1 MNQKLRNMNKGI
13 DRTSSH
19 TIKWRNF
26 LFFTITFAVSIIGVP
41 IYIYAHGITA
51 ADVILFGFW
60 STATGLAITVGYH
73 RLLAH
78 RAFKA
83 HPLLVFL
90 SLFFGAAA
98 FEESALQWTSQH
110 RDHHKYVDTDRD
122 PYNIKQ
128 GFFYA
133 HIGWIL
139 FHNHPID
146 YENVKDL
153 QRNKFIMHQHQNY
166 VPWAVTAGILLP
178 LLTGILWSNWLSAL
192 LISVFA
198 RLTFVHHGT
207 FFINS
212 VCHYFGKAT
221 YDPQIS
227 AKDHWLVAFITNG
240 EGYHSFHHR
249 FPSDYRN
256 GHKWYHWDPS
266 KWVIALMDRVGLTWD
281 LKRVSKF
288 QILAARITA
297 ERAIVES
304 YLNCHSHTVRVAA
317 LENLK
322 VRYEQLK
329 QVLYAWELHVKE
341 YAVLCREA
349 QAKSELVKSALKR
362 AHDARRTFLQM
373 RAQWGRLIE
382 KPAIVFSFDFA

>member
-1 MNQKLRNMNKGI
+1 MMKNMNQKIRGVNTSI
-13 DRTSSH
+13 DRTSSN

-60 STATGLAITVGYH
+60 STITGLSMTVGYH

-83 HPLLVFL
+83 HPFLIFL
-90 SLFFGAAA
+90 SLFFGAGA

-110 RDHHKYVDTDRD
+110 RDHHKYVDTERD

-139 FHNHPID
+139 FHNHAID
-146 YENVKDL
+146 YSNVKDL
-153 QRNKFIMHQHQNY
+153 QKNKLIMHQHNHY
-166 VPWAVTAGILLP
+166 VLWAVTAGVLLP
-178 LLTGILWSNWLSAL
+178 ALIGMLTGHLSFFC
-192 LISVFA
+192 LISVVG
-198 RLTFVHHGT
+198 RITFVHHGT

-221 YDPQIS
+221 YDIHIS
-227 AKDHWLVAFITNG
+227 AKDHWLVALITNG

-256 GHKWYHWDPS
+256 GYKWYHWDPS
-266 KWVIALMDRVGLTWD
+266 KWLIALLARIGFAQDVKW
-281 LKRVSKF
+281 VSQF
-288 QILAARITA
+288 SILAARLIA
-297 ERAIVES
+297 EKEAMEL
-304 YLNCHSHTVRVAA
+304 YLSAHPHPTKVA
-317 LENLK
+317 
-322 VRYEQLK
+322 
-329 QVLYAWELHVKE
+329 
-341 YAVLCREA
+341 
-349 QAKSELVKSALKR
+349 
-362 AHDARRTFLQM
+362 T
-373 RAQWGRLIE
+373 
-382 KPAIVFSFDFA
+382 

>member
-1 MNQKLRNMNKGI
+1 MIIKRMSPKLRNL
-13 DRTSSH
+13 DRTRSQ
-19 TIKWRNF
+19 TVKWRNF
-26 LFFTITFAVSIIGVP
+26 LFFTATFAVSLIGIP
-41 IYIYAHGITA
+41 IYACIHGITA
-51 ADVILFGFW
+51 VDMALFGFW
-60 STATGLAITVGYH
+60 SFVTGLAITVGYH

-83 HPLLVFL
+83 HPLITFL

-98 FEESALQWTSQH
+98 FEESALQWASQH
-110 RDHHKYVDTDRD
+110 RDHHKYVDTERD

-139 FHNHPID
+139 FHNHTID
-146 YENVKDL
+146 YRNVKDL
-153 QRNKFIMHQHQNY
+153 QQNRLIMHQHQNY
-166 VPWAVTAGILLP
+166 VLWAIGAGILLP
-178 LLTGILWSNWLSAL
+178 LISGAIFSNWWSAV
-192 LISVFA
+192 LIAVFG
-198 RLTFVHHGT
+198 RITFVHHGT

-221 YDPQIS
+221 YDPNCT
-227 AKDHWLVAFITNG
+227 AKDHWVVALVTNG

-256 GHKWYHWDPS
+256 GYKWYHWDPS
-266 KWVIALMDRVGLTWD
+266 KWFIKLMSWIGMTYD

-297 ERAIVES
+297 ERAEMEA
-304 YLNCHSHTVRVAA
+304 YLNRHSQPVCLVA

-322 VRYEQLK
+322 AKYEQLK
-329 QVLYAWELHVKE
+329 HVLYTWELHVKE
-341 YAVLCREA
+341 YMALCGEA
-349 QAKSELVKSALKR
+349 QAKSELIQSALKR
-362 AHDARRTFLQM
+362 VHAARRSFLDA
-373 RAQWGRLIE
+373 RAQWSQLINR
-382 KPAIVFSFDFA
+382 PAILFNFA